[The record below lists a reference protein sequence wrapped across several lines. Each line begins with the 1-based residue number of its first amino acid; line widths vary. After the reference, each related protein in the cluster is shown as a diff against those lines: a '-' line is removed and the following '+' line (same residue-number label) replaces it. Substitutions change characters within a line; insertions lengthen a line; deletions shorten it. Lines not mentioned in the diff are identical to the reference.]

1 VIQAI
6 FFFILIHHK
15 FWQQEI
21 GGKKTI
27 FITLKLTNLVD
38 WSWFWVM
45 SPMIVLVILAALCF
59 VVMLGVCLGGK
70 LKITKKGV
78 K

>member
-1 VIQAI
+1 MSFIQV
-6 FFFILIHHK
+6 L
-15 FWQQEI
+15 
-21 GGKKTI
+21 TLI

-45 SPMIVLVILAALCF
+45 SPMIVPVILVAFLW
-59 VVMLGVCLGGK
+59 VVILVCVCLGGK